1 MTTIVLRSPLAGWCL
16 PLEEVPDAVFAQK
29 MAGDGVAI
37 EPTDGVVYA
46 PCDGEVVFPK
56 EAKHALTLRTAG
68 GQEVLVHVGID
79 TVKLDGAGFER
90 LVAAGQRVRAGEPLL
105 QFDLDLVARKAASAA
120 TPVLVTA
127 GGRIVRAV
135 TGRSVAVG
143 DVLFEIEAEGA
154 ASLPSTPSTPQGPEE
169 RRLFGVPFEHGLHA
183 RPAALIAGALKPY
196 DAEVLV
202 LAHGRSANARS
213 TTAMMSLGVRCGD
226 RIEVVSIGTHALAA
240 LDALDP
246 LFTQPTPP
254 APAGMPKAAAT
265 ERKQAVIA
273 CRGIAV
279 GTAVQWTQAEIA
291 VPETGR
297 GVAEEREALKL
308 ALGRVREHLK
318 GLAARASGEQHAI
331 LEAHVELVDD
341 PDLAKRA
348 AEGVARGQGAGHA
361 WRQAT
366 RATVAMLSSLEDS
379 RMRERT
385 ADLRDLEN
393 QVLRVLTGKG
403 PASGREL
410 PPNAIVIADELLPS
424 QLAAMDRERLAG
436 IVMARGGATSHV
448 AIIAAS
454 QGIPALVAAGR
465 AVLDVTDGTIVILD
479 AEEGRLHA
487 DPTPAQR
494 AQVERSLEQRAADK
508 AADLARA
515 GEPGATK
522 DGTHIAVYANLGSL
536 DDAKSAV
543 THGAEGCGLLRTEFL
558 FLDRREPPDEDEQL
572 HAYQSIADAL
582 GDRPLTIRT
591 LDIGGDKPIAYL
603 PMPHEDNPALGL
615 RGLRTS
621 LWKPELLRTQL
632 RAILRVK
639 PATQVRILLPMVT
652 DAAEIRL
659 VRSLIDEERRG
670 LGLASAPALGIMIET
685 PASAVMAD
693 QLVRDADF
701 LSIGTNDLS
710 QYTLAM
716 DRGHPELASQLD
728 ALHPGVLRLIALAA
742 DAGRSAG
749 KEVAVCGGLGSDVV
763 AIPIL
768 VGLGVH
774 EVSAV
779 PAAIPRI
786 KRVLRER
793 DLADCEA
800 LAREALLQASAADV
814 RALTGAKR

>member
-1 MTTIVLRSPLAGWCL
+1 MTTIVVRSPLAGWCL

-29 MAGDGVAI
+29 MAGEGVAI
-37 EPTDGVVYA
+37 EPTDGIVHA
-46 PCDGEVVFPK
+46 PCDGEVLFPK
-56 EAKHALTLRTAG
+56 EARHALTVRTAG
-68 GQEVLVHVGID
+68 GQDVLIHVGID
-79 TVKLDGAGFER
+79 TVKLDGAGFQR
-90 LVAAGQRVRAGEPLL
+90 LVAAGQRVRAGEPVL

-135 TGRSVAVG
+135 TGRIVAVG
-143 DVLFEIEAEGA
+143 DVLFEIEADIA
-154 ASLPSTPSTPQGPEE
+154 AAPTAPSTPQGPEE
-169 RRLFGVPFEHGLHA
+169 RRHFGVPFEHGLHA
-183 RPAALIAGALKPY
+183 RPASVIAGALKPY
-196 DAEVLV
+196 EAEVFV
-202 LAHGRSANARS
+202 HAKGRSANARS

-226 RIEVVSIGTHALAA
+226 RIEVVATGTHALHA
-240 LDALDP
+240 LDALDS

-254 APAGMPKAAAT
+254 AAAGMPKPAT
-265 ERKQAVIA
+265 SERRSAVIA

-279 GTAVQWTQAEIA
+279 GPAVQWTQAEIA
-291 VPETGR
+291 VPEAGR
-297 GVAEEREALKL
+297 GVTEEREALKL
-308 ALGRVREHLK
+308 AIGRVREHLK
-318 GLAARASGEQHAI
+318 SLAAEASGEQLAV

-341 PDLAKRA
+341 PELARHAADL
-348 AEGVARGQGAGHA
+348 VARGQSAGHA

-366 RATVAMLSSLEDS
+366 RATVALLSTLEDP

-393 QVLRVLTGKG
+393 QVLRVLVGKG
-403 PASGREL
+403 PSSSREL
-410 PPNAIVIADELLPS
+410 PLGAIVIADELLPS

-465 AVLDVTDGTIVILD
+465 AVLDVPEGTIVILD

-487 DPTPAQR
+487 DPKPEQR
-494 AQVERSLEQRAADK
+494 AQVERSLAQRAVEK
-508 AADLARA
+508 TADLARA

-558 FLDRREPPDEDEQL
+558 FLDRREAPDEDEQL

-621 LWKPELLRTQL
+621 LWRPELLHTQL

-639 PATQVRILLPMVT
+639 PASQVRILLPMVT
-652 DAAEIRL
+652 DASEIRL
-659 VRSLIDEERRG
+659 VRSFVDEHCRA
-670 LGLASAPALGIMIET
+670 LGLDSAPALGIMIET
-685 PASAVMAD
+685 PASAILAD
-693 QLVRDADF
+693 QLVNHADF

-728 ALHPGVLRLIALAA
+728 ALHPSVLRLIALAA

-749 KEVAVCGGLGSDVV
+749 KEVAVCGGLGSDVT

-768 VGLGVH
+768 VGLGVD

-793 DLADCEA
+793 TLAECEA
-800 LAREALLQASAADV
+800 LAREALLQSTAADV